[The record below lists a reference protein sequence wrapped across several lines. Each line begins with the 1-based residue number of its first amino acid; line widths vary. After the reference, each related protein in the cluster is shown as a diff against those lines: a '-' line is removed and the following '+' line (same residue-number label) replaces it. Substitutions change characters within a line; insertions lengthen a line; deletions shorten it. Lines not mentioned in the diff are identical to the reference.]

1 MKLSHIA
8 TVAVLIASCAT
19 SVAAIGLVVHGF
31 KLERTA
37 VPVVAGTGL
46 VERMQG
52 VSDALQHVPANAQA
66 TVLQNYGFRDRQS
79 FDDALESQR
88 VELARAQSVRAQALA
103 SNEKRLAALLI
114 ALVYTGVVAA
124 MGALV
129 LCDKA
134 LAKAPTCN

>member
-1 MKLSHIA
+1 MKLSYIA
-8 TVAVLIASCAT
+8 TVAVLFASCAT

-37 VPVVAGTGL
+37 APVVASTGL

-52 VSDALQHVPANAQA
+52 VSDALQHIPANVQA

-79 FDDALESQR
+79 FDDALDSQR
-88 VELARAQSVRAQALA
+88 VELARAQSLRAEALA
-103 SNEKRLAALLI
+103 SNEKRSTALLI
-114 ALVYTGVVAA
+114 ALVYTGFVAA
-124 MGALV
+124 IGALV

-134 LAKAPTCN
+134 LAKAQIRN

>member
-1 MKLSHIA
+1 MKLSHIT

-19 SVAAIGLVVHGF
+19 SDAAIGLVVHGF

-37 VPVVAGTGL
+37 VPVVASTGL

-52 VSDALQHVPANAQA
+52 VSDALQHVPANVQA

-79 FDDALESQR
+79 FDDELDSQR
-88 VELARAQSVRAQALA
+88 VELARAQSLRAEALA
-103 SNEKRLAALLI
+103 SNEKRLTALLI
-114 ALVYTGVVAA
+114 ALVYTGFVAA

-134 LAKAPTCN
+134 LAKAPIRT

>member
-37 VPVVAGTGL
+37 VPVVASTGL

-52 VSDALQHVPANAQA
+52 VSDALQHVPANVQA

-79 FDDALESQR
+79 FDDALDSHR
-88 VELARAQSVRAQALA
+88 VELARAQSLRAEALA
-103 SNEKRLAALLI
+103 SNEKRLTALLI
-114 ALVYTGVVAA
+114 ALVYTGFVAA

-134 LAKAPTCN
+134 LAKAPIRN

>member
-19 SVAAIGLVVHGF
+19 SVAAIGLVVRGF

-37 VPVVAGTGL
+37 VPVVASTGL

-52 VSDALQHVPANAQA
+52 VSDALQHVPANVQA

-79 FDDALESQR
+79 FEDALDSQR
-88 VELARAQSVRAQALA
+88 VELARAQSLRAEALA
-103 SNEKRLAALLI
+103 SNEKRLTALLI
-114 ALVYTGVVAA
+114 ALVYTGFVAA

-134 LAKAPTCN
+134 LAKAPIRN

>member
-37 VPVVAGTGL
+37 VPVVASTGL

-52 VSDALQHVPANAQA
+52 VSDALQHVPANVQA
-66 TVLQNYGFRDRQS
+66 TVLQNYGFRDRKS
-79 FDDALESQR
+79 FDDALDSQR
-88 VELARAQSVRAQALA
+88 VELARAQRLRAEALA
-103 SNEKRLAALLI
+103 SNEKRLTALLI
-114 ALVYTGVVAA
+114 ALVYTGSVAA

-134 LAKAPTCN
+134 LAKAPIRN

>member
-37 VPVVAGTGL
+37 VPVVASTGL

-52 VSDALQHVPANAQA
+52 VSDALQHVPANVQA

-79 FDDALESQR
+79 FEDALDSQR
-88 VELARAQSVRAQALA
+88 VELARAQSLRAEALA
-103 SNEKRLAALLI
+103 SNEKRLTALLI
-114 ALVYTGVVAA
+114 ALVYTGFVAA

-134 LAKAPTCN
+134 LAKAPIRN

>member
-37 VPVVAGTGL
+37 VPVVASTGL

-52 VSDALQHVPANAQA
+52 VSDALQHVPANVQA

-79 FDDALESQR
+79 FDDALDSQR
-88 VELARAQSVRAQALA
+88 VELARAQSLRAEALA
-103 SNEKRLAALLI
+103 RNEKRLTALLI
-114 ALVYTGVVAA
+114 ALVYTGSVAA

-134 LAKAPTCN
+134 LAKAPIRN